1 MTSGGGYYYDQTT
14 ATYLPA
20 PAPRASSF
28 HLAVFLATAA
38 LLGATSF
45 YSRYESA
52 VESLVDQVRIAVVL
66 SPLLLLLAVQYWA
79 ATSGARTRGGG
90 VSSLLLGDRP
100 SWHGGGWGGQQQRE
114 GGSPWG
120 VALALALVLL
130 LVSYQS
136 CFRDLWSP
144 LVRRR
149 R

>member
-1 MTSGGGYYYDQTT
+1 MGGGRQIDSSS
-14 ATYLPA
+14 PSR
-20 PAPRASSF
+20 APRASSF

-38 LLGATSF
+38 LLGASSF

-66 SPLLLLLAVQYWA
+66 SPLLLQLAVQYWA
-79 ATSGARTRGGG
+79 ATSGSRTRGGG

-100 SWHGGGWGGQQQRE
+100 SWHGGGWGQQQRE
-114 GGSPWG
+114 GG
-120 VALALALVLL
+120 
-130 LVSYQS
+130 VSYQS
-136 CFRDLWSP
+136 CFRGLWSP